1 MIASLFQAITLHEIS
16 ILSLILSLDS
26 FIPKVMVTEVVGLV
40 WYFIW
45 FSVLTFAWLQVYRNI
60 WGIENYLPPTPPTS
74 TSEFSQTLISVI
86 KTSALYIGSYAAIS
100 FLTSGAERV
109 WLNGGYAIDVVAVA
123 LSLLWIVMVNSNSDS
138 SVWNPFHVGFLT
150 SLLVLC
156 VLKGLVAVGI
166 TALPVV
172 GALTTESM
180 IQLSYYPG
188 AAAWVIGAYPPGFL
202 EQSGSF
208 EPAASRS
215 KASSAPSQPQST
227 QGQESTTNSPQ
238 PRMQDGGRDDQQ
250 SEQSRNHRREET
262 TPRQQPPSEHSTNG
276 LEFDWQEP
284 PDTTFEDVGGYET
297 VKDELRE
304 DVISPYVN
312 DSAGYERFQVTP
324 DRGILFH
331 GPPGTGK
338 TLFARALAHELQR
351 PYVELSQSQLTSKWI
366 NEGPDLIDQLFTEAQ
381 QLRGVV
387 FIDEAESLLGSRDDG
402 LSSNREDAK
411 TTNTFLNK
419 LSQDDQEFFVVLT
432 TNRKDRM
439 DDAVLRPGRVD
450 KHVEIPVPD
459 LDARY
464 EILKTQLEDV
474 PSDLDVETMREMARE
489 LDGASGAD
497 IEQVVAD
504 ARRSAAKQNSS
515 ALRRHHF
522 DLDILDA

>member
-1 MIASLFQAITLHEIS
+1 MMYFGT
-16 ILSLILSLDS
+16 LILVDQLLFVPTTLALPTITASEL
-26 FIPKVMVTEVVGLV
+26 IGLV
-40 WYFIW
+40 WYLLW
-45 FSVLTFAWLQVYRNI
+45 FVILTIPWIFSYGSI
-60 WGIENYLPPTPPTS
+60 WGLRSHIPPRVPTTAKS
-74 TSEFSQTLISVI
+74 LLDMIITAVQFTGI
-86 KTSALYIGSYAAIS
+86 YIGSYAASAYLIS
-100 FLTSGAERV
+100 GFEKI
-109 WLNGGYAIDVVAVA
+109 WLNGGYMIDVIAV
-123 LSLLWIVMVNSNSDS
+123 LLTLLVILEVNFYPTCT
-138 SVWNPFHVGFLT
+138 VWNPFHVGIL
-150 SLLVLC
+150 
-156 VLKGLVAVGI
+156 
-166 TALPVV
+166 TALSVLAGLSGLMFSGVTQLPII
-172 GALTTESM
+172 GDLSHESI

-188 AAAWVIGAYPPGFL
+188 AIAWILAAYPPKYL
-202 EQSGSF
+202 QKSKSTTERRT
-208 EPAASRS
+208 RS
-215 KASSAPSQPQST
+215 KASATSSQSQSAQQRPQD
-227 QGQESTTNSPQ
+227 STTNSPQ

-262 TPRQQPPSEHSTNG
+262 TPRQQPHSERSTND
-276 LEFDWQEP
+276 LKFDWQEP

-366 NEGPDLIDQLFTEAQ
+366 NEGPDLIDHLFTEAQ
-381 QLRGVV
+381 QLRAVV

>member
-1 MIASLFQAITLHEIS
+1 
-16 ILSLILSLDS
+16 
-26 FIPKVMVTEVVGLV
+26 
-40 WYFIW
+40 
-45 FSVLTFAWLQVYRNI
+45 
-60 WGIENYLPPTPPTS
+60 
-74 TSEFSQTLISVI
+74 
-86 KTSALYIGSYAAIS
+86 
-100 FLTSGAERV
+100 
-109 WLNGGYAIDVVAVA
+109 
-123 LSLLWIVMVNSNSDS
+123 
-138 SVWNPFHVGFLT
+138 
-150 SLLVLC
+150 
-156 VLKGLVAVGI
+156 
-166 TALPVV
+166 
-172 GALTTESM
+172 
-180 IQLSYYPG
+180 
-188 AAAWVIGAYPPGFL
+188 
-202 EQSGSF
+202 
-208 EPAASRS
+208 
-215 KASSAPSQPQST
+215 
-227 QGQESTTNSPQ
+227 
-238 PRMQDGGRDDQQ
+238 MQDGGRDDQQ

-262 TPRQQPPSEHSTNG
+262 TPRQQPHSERSTND
-276 LEFDWQEP
+276 LKFDWQEP

-366 NEGPDLIDQLFTEAQ
+366 NEGPDLIDHLFTEAQ
-381 QLRGVV
+381 QLRAVV

>member
-1 MIASLFQAITLHEIS
+1 
-16 ILSLILSLDS
+16 
-26 FIPKVMVTEVVGLV
+26 
-40 WYFIW
+40 
-45 FSVLTFAWLQVYRNI
+45 
-60 WGIENYLPPTPPTS
+60 
-74 TSEFSQTLISVI
+74 
-86 KTSALYIGSYAAIS
+86 
-100 FLTSGAERV
+100 
-109 WLNGGYAIDVVAVA
+109 
-123 LSLLWIVMVNSNSDS
+123 
-138 SVWNPFHVGFLT
+138 
-150 SLLVLC
+150 
-156 VLKGLVAVGI
+156 
-166 TALPVV
+166 
-172 GALTTESM
+172 
-180 IQLSYYPG
+180 
-188 AAAWVIGAYPPGFL
+188 
-202 EQSGSF
+202 
-208 EPAASRS
+208 
-215 KASSAPSQPQST
+215 
-227 QGQESTTNSPQ
+227 
-238 PRMQDGGRDDQQ
+238 MQDGGRDDQQ
-250 SEQSRNHRREET
+250 HDQRRNRQSEEN

-419 LSQDDQEFFVVLT
+419 LSQDEQEFFVVLT

-497 IEQVVAD
+497 IEQIVAD
-504 ARRSAAKQNSS
+504 ARRSAAKRNSS

-522 DLDILDA
+522 DMDILDA

>member
-1 MIASLFQAITLHEIS
+1 
-16 ILSLILSLDS
+16 
-26 FIPKVMVTEVVGLV
+26 
-40 WYFIW
+40 
-45 FSVLTFAWLQVYRNI
+45 
-60 WGIENYLPPTPPTS
+60 
-74 TSEFSQTLISVI
+74 
-86 KTSALYIGSYAAIS
+86 
-100 FLTSGAERV
+100 
-109 WLNGGYAIDVVAVA
+109 
-123 LSLLWIVMVNSNSDS
+123 
-138 SVWNPFHVGFLT
+138 
-150 SLLVLC
+150 
-156 VLKGLVAVGI
+156 
-166 TALPVV
+166 
-172 GALTTESM
+172 
-180 IQLSYYPG
+180 
-188 AAAWVIGAYPPGFL
+188 
-202 EQSGSF
+202 
-208 EPAASRS
+208 
-215 KASSAPSQPQST
+215 
-227 QGQESTTNSPQ
+227 
-238 PRMQDGGRDDQQ
+238 MQDGGRDDQQ
-250 SEQSRNHRREET
+250 HDQRRNRRHEET
-262 TPRQQPPSEHSTNG
+262 TPRQQPLSEHSTNG

-419 LSQDDQEFFVVLT
+419 LSQDEQEFFVVLT
-432 TNRKDRM
+432 TNRKEQM
-439 DDAVLRPGRVD
+439 DDAVLRPGRID
-450 KHVEIPVPD
+450 KHVKIPVPD

-474 PSDLDVETMREMARE
+474 PSDLDVEGMRDMARE

-504 ARRSAAKQNSS
+504 ARRNAAKRNSS

-522 DLDILDA
+522 DLDMLDE